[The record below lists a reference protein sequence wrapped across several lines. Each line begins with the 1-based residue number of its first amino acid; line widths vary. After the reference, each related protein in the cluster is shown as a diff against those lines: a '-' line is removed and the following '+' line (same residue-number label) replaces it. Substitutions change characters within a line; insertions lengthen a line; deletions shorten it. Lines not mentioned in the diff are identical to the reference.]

1 MAPPA
6 LVLVHGGGLAADSWD
21 LTIDEI
27 HRQAPELSVLAVDLP
42 GRRAKPADL
51 MTITIADFV
60 DSVVADID
68 DAGLDGIV
76 LVGHSLAGLTIPGVA
91 AKLGAATVR
100 EMIFATAFVPP
111 EGKSLVD
118 TLTGPLA
125 PLARRNARRGGLS
138 ETPSWGVRFTH
149 LNGVSRASRKFMDGK
164 LHAESARM
172 LAENVSRRDMPTDVP
187 RTWILTLRDKAL
199 SPKQQRASIEA
210 LGGVQTLIEMDTCH
224 CLMVSE
230 PERLAQMLVARCR
243 QYR

>member
-1 MAPPA
+1 
-6 LVLVHGGGLAADSWD
+6 
-21 LTIDEI
+21 
-27 HRQAPELSVLAVDLP
+27 
-42 GRRAKPADL
+42 
-51 MTITIADFV
+51 
-60 DSVVADID
+60 
-68 DAGLDGIV
+68 
-76 LVGHSLAGLTIPGVA
+76 
-91 AKLGAATVR
+91 
-100 EMIFATAFVPP
+100 
-111 EGKSLVD
+111 
-118 TLTGPLA
+118 
-125 PLARRNARRGGLS
+125 
-138 ETPSWGVRFTH
+138 
-149 LNGVSRASRKFMDGK
+149 MDGK